1 MSEQERMWESCDGM
15 MVIDEQRRVLA
26 MNPAL
31 ERLTGRRSEE
41 VVGQRTC
48 GALVECRDFRGCAF
62 ALHPEACPGIRAMQ
76 RGEPV
81 QGAEY
86 IIQHWT
92 GRRPTIVSASYTPL
106 KTEPGGSVRTLVVMR
121 DVTREKQR
129 QRQLIRLSMTD
140 PLTGLPNRTVFF
152 NGCRRELK
160 RAMRYGRPVAVA
172 MADLDHFK
180 TYNDTCGHL
189 AGDALLKRVAQVLQ
203 AGHRGIELV
212 ARYGGD
218 EFAFVLP
225 ETDLAA
231 ALVVAER
238 LRHAVAAM
246 PAVTLSI
253 GIAVFPGDGTT
264 AEVLVT
270 QADRRLYEGKRRGGN
285 RVTGPLQRAER
296 RRQRRVILDAP
307 VFMRAATED
316 PYVLHE
322 GIVKNLSLW
331 GAYCIVPRWR
341 PLEPGDSLLVS
352 LTVPPAAYGQFPF
365 SRVAGVG
372 RVLRVD
378 DVGCRQDAMPERIGV
393 GLALDEDL
401 TMRAAPCPQEQGSLA
416 V

>member
-1 MSEQERMWESCDGM
+1 MGEQERMWESCDGM

-31 ERLTGRRSEE
+31 ERLTGRHSEA

-48 GALVECRDFRGCAF
+48 GALFECRDVRGCAL

-76 RGEPV
+76 RGEPI

-86 IIQHWT
+86 SIRDWP

-106 KTEPGGSVRTLVVMR
+106 QTEPGGSVRTLVVMR

-129 QRQLIRLSMTD
+129 QRQLVRLSITD

-152 NGCRRELK
+152 NACRRELK
-160 RAMRYGRPVAVA
+160 RATRYGRPVAVA
-172 MADLDHFK
+172 MADLDRFK
-180 TYNDTCGHL
+180 AYNDAYGHL

-203 AGHRGIELV
+203 GGHRGIELV

-218 EFAFVLP
+218 EFAFVLS

-238 LRHAVAAM
+238 LRHAVATV
-246 PAVTLSI
+246 PAVTISI
-253 GIAVFPGDGTT
+253 GVAVFPSDGRSPE
-264 AEVLVT
+264 ALVA
-270 QADRRLYEGKRRGGN
+270 QADRRLYEGKQRGGN
-285 RVTGPLQRAER
+285 RVTGPLQRQER
-296 RRQRRVILDAP
+296 RRQRRVILETP

-316 PYVLHE
+316 PYALHE
-322 GIVKNLSLW
+322 GIVKTLSLW
-331 GAYCIVPRWR
+331 GAYCLVPRWR
-341 PLEPGDSLLVS
+341 ALEPGDSLVLS

-365 SRVAGVG
+365 SRVAGLG
-372 RVLRVD
+372 RVVRVEELAD
-378 DVGCRQDAMPERIGV
+378 SADAAPARIGV
-393 GLALDEDL
+393 AVALDENL
-401 TMRAAPCPQEQGSLA
+401 TMHAAPPSRL
-416 V
+416 